1 MDLHTALLHP
11 SPHSQYLP
19 GHPTVNVG
27 VWLCVGLSANMYFP
41 KYVGFKSGILQRPH
55 NAFIKCCVL
64 PHQTLPLPAISSAV
78 LPCIASHC
86 ILLHFVALHF
96 IALHFIAFCCIA
108 LQCNDYIALH
118 CIALVTW
125 STPFLWAI
133 VSHACGA
140 SNNALEFARLV
151 GSFLQTRWRLW
162 FVWLWW
168 RDEGKPSK
176 ILWGF
181 RPERRTPHPP
191 HGSRTRTKIY
201 SIFLHCFSKLKGQ
214 YKHVTWINSFS

>member
-86 ILLHFVALHF
+86 IAFYCISLHCTSLHCILLHFVALHYNVM
-96 IALHFIAFCCIA
+96 IT
-108 LQCNDYIALH
+108 LH

-125 STPFLWAI
+125 STPPSSERL
-133 VSHACGA
+133 SHTHVARATMPSNSPDWLDHSFKQDGGFDLCG
-140 SNNALEFARLV
+140 F
-151 GSFLQTRWRLW
+151 
-162 FVWLWW
+162 
-168 RDEGKPSK
+168 DEGMKGSLQKFSEVFVLSGEP
-176 ILWGF
+176 
-181 RPERRTPHPP
+181 PTPHMGLGLGPKFI
-191 HGSRTRTKIY
+191 R
-201 SIFLHCFSKLKGQ
+201 FFS
-214 YKHVTWINSFS
+214 NFF